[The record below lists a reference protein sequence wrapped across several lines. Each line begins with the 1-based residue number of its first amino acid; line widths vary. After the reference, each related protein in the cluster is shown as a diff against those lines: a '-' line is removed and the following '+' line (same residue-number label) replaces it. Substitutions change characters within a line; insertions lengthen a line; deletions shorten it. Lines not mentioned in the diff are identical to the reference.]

1 MPERDKI
8 RHLLTIEDG
17 EDKQTYRLETETY
30 SLGRDSSNSIVLQD
44 SSISRHHATILRI
57 PAANGNGSHFRIVD
71 GNFNGQ
77 RSTNGMTINGR
88 QCLSHDLKHGDKIRF
103 GNKIS
108 AKYYTLSNLF
118 DSEFFEFD
126 SQEDV
131 SSFLAKNTKLRKT
144 LVPPESTSAEDNDIA
159 LARLAS
165 FPELIPNPIIELDTQ
180 GIVTYI
186 NPAAMRQFPQ
196 LKIRGVKHPLL
207 FDFPQIVYQQAET
220 SFTRNIN
227 FNGAVFEQSVHYLPQ
242 SDLIRIFI
250 TDISD
255 RQRAEKEREHRDR
268 LLQEVVAA
276 KDLPLKQ
283 RIQHL
288 LEIGCENFDLEVGFI
303 SKIEQDYLKKQAIYF
318 RDKSNTSLNFVQN
331 LQKCSRQPW
340 QQTLAA
346 TEAVDLL
353 NDAVDSSCK
362 SLKSYFAQSIVVG
375 GEVYGILGFLGSS
388 PRQSVFSQADRKL
401 LKLMTQWLGSE
412 IERQK
417 VQRSLEKQY
426 SNIVLL
432 KYITEEI
439 RQSLDPQQIVQI
451 TVNQVGTAFGVSRC
465 IIHRYLEGSPPTI
478 PCVAEYRGQE
488 AFSML
493 DLEFPIVDNPHAQQV
508 LSQEQAVVSH
518 DVTQDLLL
526 QPISH
531 ICEHLQIIS
540 MIAVSTSY
548 KGQINGI
555 IALHQCDLLHHWQKD
570 EIELLEAV
578 AAQVGIAL
586 GQAQLFA
593 RETQQASLLSEQN
606 KQLDIAKQAAEAAT
620 NAKSKFLATMSHELR
635 TPMNAVIGMTG
646 LLLDTSLSF
655 QQRYFTET
663 IRRSGAVL
671 LALINDI
678 LDFSK
683 VEAGKMTLEEHPFDV
698 YACLHSTLGIV
709 RPQAT
714 AKAVKLSCNI
724 DESVPQNIIGD
735 ITRLRQVLTNLIG
748 NAVKFTDQGQVNI
761 AVTSDLSSDQEHAYQ
776 IQFAI
781 QDTGIGIS
789 PEKQQFLF
797 QRFSQGDASVNRKY
811 GGTGLGLAICEQL
824 VELMNGTIWVESH
837 GRVTGQPT
845 LNWQP
850 QTTKDTVGAIFYFTI
865 MAKLAFLPET
875 IAEAGKSSSIA
886 STQNKQNLRILLAE
900 DNSVNQRVA
909 CLILDKLGYRADVVS
924 NGLEAVN
931 SVKTIPY
938 DCVLMDVEM
947 PEMDGITATKR
958 ILAEAQN
965 LAKTPYII
973 ALTAYALKEDRD
985 RCLQA
990 GIQDVITKPIR
1001 IEELERVLSK
1011 IVASQEQDPP
1021 NNQHPS
1027 HSKGMP
1033 KELPTLPSTKEQEES
1048 TPREQSVID
1057 LNVLNSL
1064 RQLAGAKAQELL
1076 IKIAHQYFADSP
1088 ERLKAIA
1095 KALSAKDT
1103 EALRKAA
1110 HAFRSSSA
1118 NLGAV
1123 LGANYCK
1130 DLEDMARAGEMP
1142 QNPEVITE
1150 LEIEYAQAKIAL
1162 QRECNHE

>member
-1 MPERDKI
+1 
-8 RHLLTIEDG
+8 
-17 EDKQTYRLETETY
+17 
-30 SLGRDSSNSIVLQD
+30 
-44 SSISRHHATILRI
+44 
-57 PAANGNGSHFRIVD
+57 
-71 GNFNGQ
+71 
-77 RSTNGMTINGR
+77 
-88 QCLSHDLKHGDKIRF
+88 
-103 GNKIS
+103 
-108 AKYYTLSNLF
+108 
-118 DSEFFEFD
+118 
-126 SQEDV
+126 
-131 SSFLAKNTKLRKT
+131 
-144 LVPPESTSAEDNDIA
+144 
-159 LARLAS
+159 
-165 FPELIPNPIIELDTQ
+165 
-180 GIVTYI
+180 
-186 NPAAMRQFPQ
+186 
-196 LKIRGVKHPLL
+196 
-207 FDFPQIVYQQAET
+207 
-220 SFTRNIN
+220 
-227 FNGAVFEQSVHYLPQ
+227 
-242 SDLIRIFI
+242 
-250 TDISD
+250 
-255 RQRAEKEREHRDR
+255 
-268 LLQEVVAA
+268 
-276 KDLPLKQ
+276 
-283 RIQHL
+283 
-288 LEIGCENFDLEVGFI
+288 
-303 SKIEQDYLKKQAIYF
+303 
-318 RDKSNTSLNFVQN
+318 
-331 LQKCSRQPW
+331 
-340 QQTLAA
+340 
-346 TEAVDLL
+346 
-353 NDAVDSSCK
+353 
-362 SLKSYFAQSIVVG
+362 
-375 GEVYGILGFLGSS
+375 
-388 PRQSVFSQADRKL
+388 
-401 LKLMTQWLGSE
+401 
-412 IERQK
+412 
-417 VQRSLEKQY
+417 
-426 SNIVLL
+426 
-432 KYITEEI
+432 
-439 RQSLDPQQIVQI
+439 
-451 TVNQVGTAFGVSRC
+451 
-465 IIHRYLEGSPPTI
+465 
-478 PCVAEYRGQE
+478 
-488 AFSML
+488 
-493 DLEFPIVDNPHAQQV
+493 

-593 RETQQASLLSEQN
+593 KETQQASLLSEQN

-1048 TPREQSVID
+1048 TPREQPVID

-1076 IKIAHQYFADSP
+1076 IRRNAP
-1088 ERLKAIA
+1088 ESRGY
-1095 KALSAKDT
+1095 
-1103 EALRKAA
+1103 
-1110 HAFRSSSA
+1110 H
-1118 NLGAV
+1118 
-1123 LGANYCK
+1123 
-1130 DLEDMARAGEMP
+1130 RAG
-1142 QNPEVITE
+1142 N
-1150 LEIEYAQAKIAL
+1150 
-1162 QRECNHE
+1162 